1 MYGRKP
7 VYMVFMAIY
16 TLFIIPAAI
25 TNNITT
31 LLVSRFLGAFAGS
44 VMVSN
49 GAGSISDLVR
59 EERRGLAFSI
69 FAIGPMNA
77 PVFGPLIG
85 GFVFENLGW
94 RWNNCEFPLAL
105 VRSMFVLTNIGVAL
119 ILAGACFVAISLVPE
134 TYSPH
139 ILRKRTQKIIEET
152 KDDRWW
158 CRYDERKPMFEL
170 FKVNLS
176 RPFIMAATEPIC
188 IFWNL
193 YISVVYAT
201 LYLCFVAYPII
212 FGHFRQWT
220 PGKVGLSYL
229 GIGSGSLLASALE
242 PIFRKLIQAHTPDRT
257 TGKPTPE
264 AMVSVM
270 CVGALAIPLG
280 EFIFAFTSLP
290 PVHWIVPILAG
301 IPFGMGNTIAF
312 AYSNAYLANTYGVY
326 AASALAGQSVLR
338 SMAGGVLPLAGPAMY
353 DKLGPK
359 WAGLTLAI
367 VELALVPIPFVF
379 WRNGERIRRKSRMIA
394 QLRMDQERLDQKGAV
409 PADNQVPVNNQK
421 KRELEA

>member
-7 VYMVFMAIY
+7 IYMVFMAIY

-25 TNNITT
+25 AQNLTT
-31 LLVSRFLGAFAGS
+31 LLISRFLGAFAGS

-59 EERRGLAFSI
+59 EERRALAFSI

-94 RWNNCEFPLAL
+94 RWNNCAYSLGFRMVS
-105 VRSMFVLTNIGVAL
+105 VRANEIGVAL
-119 ILAGACFVAISLVPE
+119 ILAGTCFVAISLVPE

-139 ILRKRTQKIIEET
+139 ILRKRTRRIIKET
-152 KDDRWW
+152 EDDRWW
-158 CRYDERKPMFEL
+158 CRYDDQKPMFEV
-170 FKVNLS
+170 FRVNLS

-188 IFWNL
+188 IFWNF

-212 FGHFRQWT
+212 FGHFRRWT

-242 PIFRKLIQAHTPDRT
+242 PIFRKLIHAHTPDPK
-257 TGKPTPE
+257 TGRPTPE

-280 EFIFAFTSLP
+280 EFMFAFTSLP

-338 SMAGGVLPLAGPAMY
+338 SLAGGVLPLAGPAMY

-359 WAGLTLAI
+359 WAGLTLAV
-367 VELALVPIPFVF
+367 VELTLVPIPFVF
-379 WRNGERIRRKSRMIA
+379 WRYGERIRRKSPTIA
-394 QLRMDQERLDQKGAV
+394 QL
-409 PADNQVPVNNQK
+409 
-421 KRELEA
+421 